1 MAERILKEREAL
13 NIESISWG
21 RITWIYVEKPSSS
34 EMQYLAEHFPFHP
47 LDLDDCLSRVQ
58 RPKIDKYPDYLFM
71 IFHFPVFDKRARVTL
86 PSQVS
91 IFLGEDYLI
100 TIHQGD
106 LRPLVRLFQECKMD
120 ERARIEN
127 MGRSTGYLLYR
138 ILDRLV
144 DYCFPILDKIGAN
157 IDAVEDE
164 IFSSEDREK
173 VIRELSLLRR
183 DIISYRRMIK
193 PQTEVMELL
202 EKSDWPI
209 LKEDPEVY
217 FGDLA
222 DHMRKIQETLDDY
235 KEVIE
240 GLNDTNN
247 TLTSSQIN
255 KVMKTLTIISTTMLP
270 LTLVASIYGM
280 NLHYL
285 PFSHHPWAFWF
296 FLIVM
301 TVMAVSLLAIF
312 RRKRWL

>member
-1 MAERILKEREAL
+1 MAERALEEREAL

-21 RITWIYVEKPSSS
+21 KITWIYIEKPSSS

-106 LRPLVRLFQECKMD
+106 LKPLVKLFQECKMD

-183 DIISYRRMIK
+183 DIISFRRMIK

-235 KEVIE
+235 KEVVE

-296 FLIVM
+296 FLVVM

>member
-1 MAERILKEREAL
+1 
-13 NIESISWG
+13 
-21 RITWIYVEKPSSS
+21 
-34 EMQYLAEHFPFHP
+34 MQYLAEHFPFHP

-106 LRPLVRLFQECKMD
+106 LKPLVKLFQECKMD

-183 DIISYRRMIK
+183 DIISFRRMIK

-235 KEVIE
+235 KEVVE

-296 FLIVM
+296 FLVVM

>member
-1 MAERILKEREAL
+1 LAERALEEREAL

-21 RITWIYVEKPSSS
+21 KITWIYIEKPSSS

-106 LRPLVRLFQECKMD
+106 LKPLVKLFQECKMD

-183 DIISYRRMIK
+183 DIISFRRMIK

-235 KEVIE
+235 KEVVE

-296 FLIVM
+296 FLVVM